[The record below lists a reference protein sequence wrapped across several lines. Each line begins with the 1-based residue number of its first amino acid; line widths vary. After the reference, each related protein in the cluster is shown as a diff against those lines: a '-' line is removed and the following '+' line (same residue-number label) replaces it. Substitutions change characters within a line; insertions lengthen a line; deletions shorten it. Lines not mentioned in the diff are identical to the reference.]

1 MFFIYSSLFEQ
12 VKYRNAVQ
20 GEKKELYA
28 LNGEWEIMEN
38 GHNGLRAQSG
48 YKSRN
53 GPQVC

>member
-12 VKYRNAVQ
+12 VKYRNTVQ

-28 LNGEWEIMEN
+28 LNGEWEVMEN